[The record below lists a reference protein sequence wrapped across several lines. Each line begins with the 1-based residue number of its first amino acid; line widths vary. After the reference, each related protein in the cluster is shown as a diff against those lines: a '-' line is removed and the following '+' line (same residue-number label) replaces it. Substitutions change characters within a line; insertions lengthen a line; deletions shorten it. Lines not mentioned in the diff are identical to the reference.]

1 MKASV
6 VIPSRGGAK
15 RLPLLLSTLAAQTH
29 QDWEAIV
36 VIDGDVDDSASVV
49 AGFSHLPV
57 RSIVFPTNRG
67 RVSALNAGFE
77 AATGDVLIRADD
89 DFELSPGHVAAHVA
103 PHLTGEL
110 GVVGLPLNVAPDN
123 AYMKV
128 YGAWAD
134 QVGRDSARATP
145 PEDRWRLWGGN
156 VSCTRETFHRVGGYD
171 PRYTGYGWEDLDF
184 GYRMSRLGVPI
195 VIEEGAN
202 VRHHMAAVN
211 SQIRARRAY
220 ESGLA
225 RRIFESIHGA
235 GSSGAAVPTR
245 HGAWNRLVLG
255 SAGLL
260 TPPRLATSTAL
271 IDRVLPA
278 LPRSIGRKLT
288 ALAVESAAVA
298 GFRADRSGADTP

>member
-225 RRIFESIHGA
+225 RRIFESIVA
-235 GSSGAAVPTR
+235 PSSFERTHKRPSAISTR
-245 HGAWNRLVLG
+245 
-255 SAGLL
+255 SSSPL
-260 TPPRLATSTAL
+260 TQT
-271 IDRVLPA
+271 
-278 LPRSIGRKLT
+278 K
-288 ALAVESAAVA
+288 
-298 GFRADRSGADTP
+298 